1 MNYHRKQTTNSHHP
15 LIKVVGIISALLGI
29 IIVILS
35 FKIISLKKQ
44 FKEKSQIEQNT
55 ISMMKARSHKS
66 AKSSSTVNH
75 VNKQPALKESQ
86 NSFQNSAPDPNS
98 QATSTIEINNLSP
111 YFSYSGKYAV
121 DSSESGQVYLD
132 FAAKKVLIMTNAVGG
147 EQVYN
152 FTKVLK
158 HPDNSLVINVSSRQ
172 SYNDP
177 TGTRTATSWIYL
189 SILLALPGNSI
200 QRNWQTNEP
209 ISDHTN
215 YQQCRFSFA
224 NSNDDGKTFE
234 MTPAYQAFV
243 DNTPNT
249 IFVPIN

>member
-111 YFSYSGKYAV
+111 YFSYSGEYAIN
-121 DSSESGQVYLD
+121 SSESGRVYLD
-132 FAAKKVLIMTNAVGG
+132 FAKKGIIMTNAVGR

-158 HPDNSLVINVSSRQ
+158 HPDNSLVINISSRPI
-172 SYNDP
+172 YNNYNGPEP
-177 TGTRTATSWIYL
+177 TTSWIYL

-243 DNTPNT
+243 DNKPNT
-249 IFVPIN
+249 IFVPTN